1 MQVLEHIPVRQKGI
15 ITMSQKKVDQRK
27 QEKYNRKK
35 IMAREKRNNFL
46 MKLAGWTIIIAFI
59 GFFGYSCYEKWG
71 PEEKVEAATYALS
84 DKEISSVFEAYTAE
98 SEEDTTEGQGDTSD
112 SEEDNTE
119 DSSDAENADTEDT
132 EADTDGNDADTE
144 ESADDSNDSE
154 DETTT
159 PAEEN

>member
-15 ITMSQKKVDQRK
+15 ITMSQKNVDQRK

-98 SEEDTTEGQGDTSD
+98 SEEDTTEGQGDTS
-112 SEEDNTE
+112 EDNTE